1 MALYDNIIT
10 RAGATALIPE
20 AVSREIIQSVP
31 EQSAVM
37 RFARR
42 LPNMTS
48 AQLRMPVLSG
58 LITAGFVDGDTG
70 LKPTSN
76 LLWENKYINA
86 AELACIV
93 PIPEKVLDDV
103 AYDVWGEVRPRIIEA
118 MGKAFDQAVLYGTNA
133 PADWPDGI
141 VPDAVAS
148 GQGVT
153 LGANGDLYDDIM
165 GEDGVIAKVEEDGFM
180 VTGHIAALTLRAK
193 LRGLRDLQG
202 QPLFMRTM
210 QAATDYELDGVP
222 VAFPRNGAVDP
233 DEALLVSG
241 DFSQLVY
248 SIRQDVTY
256 KLLTE
261 SVIMDAN
268 KAIVYNLP
276 QQDMVALRVVM
287 RLGWQV
293 PNPLNNINTDGG
305 TRYPFAVLLPAGA

>member
-1 MALYDNIIT
+1 MALYDQYVT
-10 RAGATALIPE
+10 RANAAALIPE

-31 EQSAVM
+31 ETSAVM
-37 RFARR
+37 RFGRR

-70 LKPTSN
+70 LKPTSSVA
-76 LLWENKYINA
+76 WENKYINA

-103 AYDVWGEVRPRIIEA
+103 AYDVWTEIRPRIVEA
-118 MGKAFDQAVLYGTNA
+118 MGKAFDMAVLYGTNA
-133 PADWPDGI
+133 PADWPTAL
-141 VPDAVAS
+141 VPAAVAAGNS
-148 GQGVT
+148 VT
-153 LGANGDLYDDIM
+153 LGATGDLYDDIM
-165 GEDGVIAKVEEDGFM
+165 GEGGVIAKVEEDGFF
-180 VTGHIAALTLRAK
+180 VTGHIGAITMRAK

-222 VAFPRNGAVDP
+222 VEFPRNGAFDP
-233 DEALLVSG
+233 AEALLVSG
-241 DFSQLVY
+241 DFGQLVY
-248 SIRQDVTY
+248 AIRQDVTY

-261 SVIMDAN
+261 AVIMNAD
-268 KAIVYNLP
+268 KTIQFNLP

-287 RLGWQV
+287 RVGWQV
-293 PNPLNNINTDGG
+293 PNPLNSVNSDGN
-305 TRYPFAVLLPAGA
+305 TRYPFASLLPAGA

>member
-1 MALYDNIIT
+1 MALYDQYIS
-10 RAGATALIPE
+10 RAGAAALIPE
-20 AVSREIIQSVP
+20 SVSREIIQSVP

-48 AQLRMPVLSG
+48 AQLRMPVLAG

-76 LLWENKYINA
+76 VSWENKYINA

-103 AYDVWGEVRPRIIEA
+103 AYDVWAEVRPRIVEA
-118 MGKAFDQAVLYGTNA
+118 MGKAFDMAVLYGTNA

-141 VPDAVAS
+141 VPEAIAA

-165 GEDGVIAKVEEDGFM
+165 GEDGVIAQVEEDGFM
-180 VTGHIAALTLRAK
+180 VSGHIAALNLRAK

-210 QAATDYELDGVP
+210 QAATAYELDGVP
-222 VAFPRNGAVDP
+222 VEFPRNGAIDP
-233 DEALLVSG
+233 AEALLVSG
-241 DFSQLVY
+241 DFTQLVY

-256 KLLTE
+256 KLLDQA
-261 SVIMDAN
+261 VIMNAD
-268 KAIVYNLP
+268 KTIQFNLP

-293 PNPLNNINTDGG
+293 PNPLNNVNTNAG

>member
-1 MALYDNIIT
+1 MALYDQYISRTN
-10 RAGATALIPE
+10 AAALIPE

-31 EQSAVM
+31 ETSAVM

-48 AQLRMPVLSG
+48 AQLRMPVLAG

-76 LLWENKYINA
+76 VAWENKFINA

-93 PIPEKVLDDV
+93 PIPEKVLDDT
-103 AYDVWGEVRPRIIEA
+103 AYDVWGEVRPRIVEA
-118 MGKAFDQAVLYGTNA
+118 MGKAFDAAVLYGTNA
-133 PADWPDGI
+133 PADWPTAL
-141 VPDAVAS
+141 VPASVAAGNS
-148 GQGVT
+148 VT

-165 GEDGVIAKVEEDGFM
+165 GENGVIAKVEEDGFM
-180 VTGHIAALTLRAK
+180 VTGHIGAMTMRAK

-210 QAATDYELDGVP
+210 QASTDYELDGVP
-222 VAFPRNGAVDP
+222 VDFPRNGAVDP
-233 DEALLVSG
+233 AEALLLSG
-241 DFSQLVY
+241 DFTQLVY

-261 SVIMDAN
+261 AVIMNADKSIA
-268 KAIVYNLP
+268 YNLP

-287 RLGWQV
+287 RVGWQV
-293 PNPLNNINTDGG
+293 PNPLNNLNADGN
-305 TRYPFAVLLPAGA
+305 TRYPFASLLPAGA

>member
-1 MALYDNIIT
+1 MALYDQYISRTN
-10 RAGATALIPE
+10 AAALIPE

-31 EQSAVM
+31 ETSAVM

-76 LLWENKYINA
+76 VAWENKFINA

-93 PIPEKVLDDV
+93 PIPEKVLDDT
-103 AYDVWGEVRPRIIEA
+103 AYDVWGEVRPRIVEA
-118 MGKAFDQAVLYGTNA
+118 MGKAFDMAVLYGTNA

-141 VPDAVAS
+141 VPEAVAA
-148 GQGVT
+148 GQAVT

-165 GEDGVIAKVEEDGFM
+165 GENGVIALVEEDGFM
-180 VTGHIAALTLRAK
+180 VTGHVAALTMRAK

-222 VAFPRNGAVDP
+222 VEFPRNGAVDP
-233 DEALLVSG
+233 NEALLVSG
-241 DFSQLVY
+241 DFTQLVY
-248 SIRQDVTY
+248 AIRQDVTY

-268 KAIVYNLP
+268 KTIIYNLP

-293 PNPLNNINTDGG
+293 PNPLNNVNTDSG

>member
-1 MALYDNIIT
+1 MALYDQYISRTN
-10 RAGATALIPE
+10 AAALIPE

-31 EQSAVM
+31 ETSAVM

-48 AQLRMPVLSG
+48 AQLRMPVLAG

-76 LLWENKYINA
+76 VAWENKFINA

-93 PIPEKVLDDV
+93 PIPEKVLDDT
-103 AYDVWGEVRPRIIEA
+103 AYDVWGEVRPRIVEA
-118 MGKAFDQAVLYGTNA
+118 MGKAFDMAVLYGTNA

-141 VPDAVAS
+141 VPEAVAA
-148 GQGVT
+148 GQAVT

-165 GEDGVIAKVEEDGFM
+165 GENGVLALVEEDGFM
-180 VTGHIAALTLRAK
+180 VTGHVAALTMRAK

-222 VAFPRNGAVDP
+222 VEFPRNGAVDP
-233 DEALLVSG
+233 NEALLVSG
-241 DFSQLVY
+241 DFTQLVY
-248 SIRQDVTY
+248 AIRQDVTY

-268 KAIVYNLP
+268 KTIIYNLP

-287 RLGWQV
+287 RVGWQV
-293 PNPLNNINTDGG
+293 PNPLNNVNTDAG

>member
-1 MALYDNIIT
+1 MGLYDQYISRTN
-10 RAGATALIPE
+10 AASLIPE

-31 EQSAVM
+31 ETSAVM

-48 AQLRMPVLSG
+48 AQLRMPVLAG

-76 LLWENKYINA
+76 ISWENKFINA

-103 AYDVWGEVRPRIIEA
+103 AYDVWGEIRPRIVEA
-118 MGKAFDQAVLYGTNA
+118 LGKAFDQAVLYGTNA
-133 PADWPDGI
+133 PADWPDGL
-141 VPDAVAS
+141 VPDAVAAGNS
-148 GQGVT
+148 VT

-165 GEDGVIAKVEEDGFM
+165 GEGGVIAQVEADGFM
-180 VTGHIAALTLRAK
+180 VTGHIGAMTMRAK

-222 VAFPRNGAVDP
+222 VEFPRNGAVDP
-233 DEALLVSG
+233 AEALLVSG

-256 KLLTE
+256 KLLDQA
-261 SVIMDAN
+261 VIMNADKSIA
-268 KAIVYNLP
+268 YNLP

-293 PNPLNNINTDGG
+293 PNPLNNMNTDAGS
-305 TRYPFAVLLPAGA
+305 RYPFAALLPAGA

>member
-1 MALYDNIIT
+1 VALYDNYIS
-10 RAGATALIPE
+10 RSNATALIPE
-20 AVSREIIQSVP
+20 SVSREIIQSVP
-31 EQSAVM
+31 ESSAVM

-76 LLWENKYINA
+76 VAWENKYINA

-103 AYDVWGEVRPRIIEA
+103 GYDVWGEVRPRIIEA
-118 MGKAFDQAVLYGTNA
+118 MGLAFDRAVLYGTNA

-141 VPDAVAS
+141 VPDAVAA
-148 GQGVT
+148 GQSIT
-153 LGANGDLYDDIM
+153 LGTNGDLYDDIM
-165 GEDGVIAKVEEDGFM
+165 GEDGVISLVEEDGFM
-180 VTGHIAALTLRAK
+180 VTGHIAALSLRAK

-202 QPLFMRTM
+202 QPIFMRTM

-222 VAFPRNGAVDP
+222 VEFPKNGAVDP
-233 DEALLVSG
+233 AEALLVSG
-241 DFSQLVY
+241 DYNQLVY

-261 SVIMDAN
+261 SVIMDAS
-268 KAIVYNLP
+268 KAIIYNLP

-293 PNPLNNINTDGG
+293 PNPITNVNTNSA
-305 TRYPFAVLLPAGA
+305 TRYPFAALLPAGG

>member
-31 EQSAVM
+31 ESSAVM

-76 LLWENKYINA
+76 VAWENKYINA

-103 AYDVWGEVRPRIIEA
+103 GYDVWGEVRPRIIEA
-118 MGKAFDQAVLYGTNA
+118 MGLAFDRAVLYGTNA

-141 VPDAVAS
+141 VPDAVAA
-148 GQGVT
+148 GQAVT

-165 GEDGVIAKVEEDGFM
+165 GEDGVIALVEEDGFM
-180 VTGHIAALTLRAK
+180 VTGHIAALSLRAK

-202 QPLFMRTM
+202 QPIFMRTM
-210 QAATDYELDGVP
+210 QARTDYELDGVP
-222 VAFPRNGAVDP
+222 VEFPKNGAVDP
-233 DEALLVSG
+233 TEALLVSG
-241 DFSQLVY
+241 DFNQLVY

-268 KAIVYNLP
+268 KTIVYNLP

-293 PNPLNNINTDGG
+293 PNPITNVNTNGA
-305 TRYPFAVLLPAGA
+305 TRYPFAALLPAGA

>member
-1 MALYDNIIT
+1 MAIYDNYIT
-10 RAGATALIPE
+10 RTGAAALIPE
-20 AVSREIIQSVP
+20 SVSREIIQSVP

-76 LLWENKYINA
+76 VAWENKYINA

-103 AYDVWGEVRPRIIEA
+103 AYDVWAEVRPRIIEA
-118 MGKAFDQAVLYGTNA
+118 MGKAFDAAVLYGTNA

-141 VPDAVAS
+141 VPDAVAA
-148 GQGVT
+148 GQAVT

-165 GEDGVIAKVEEDGFM
+165 GEDGVIALVEEDGFM
-180 VTGHIAALTLRAK
+180 VNGHIAAMTLRAK

-222 VAFPRNGAVDP
+222 VEFPRNGAFDP
-233 DEALLVSG
+233 AEALLVSG
-241 DFSQLVY
+241 DFNQLVY

-261 SVIMDAN
+261 SVIMDAAKN
-268 KAIVYNLP
+268 IVYNLP

-293 PNPLNNINTDGG
+293 PNPLNNMNQDAG

>member
-1 MALYDNIIT
+1 MALYDNYIS
-10 RAGATALIPE
+10 RSNATALIPE
-20 AVSREIIQSVP
+20 SVSREIIQSVP
-31 EQSAVM
+31 ESSAVM

-76 LLWENKYINA
+76 VAWENKYINA

-103 AYDVWGEVRPRIIEA
+103 GYDVWGEVRPRIIEA
-118 MGKAFDQAVLYGTNA
+118 MGLAFDRAVLYGTNA

-141 VPDAVAS
+141 VPDAVAA
-148 GQGVT
+148 GQSIT
-153 LGANGDLYDDIM
+153 LGTNGDLYDDIM
-165 GEDGVIAKVEEDGFM
+165 GEDGVISLVEEDGFM
-180 VTGHIAALTLRAK
+180 VTGHIAALSLRAK

-202 QPLFMRTM
+202 QPIFMRTM

-222 VAFPRNGAVDP
+222 VEFPKNGAVDP
-233 DEALLVSG
+233 AEALLVSG
-241 DFSQLVY
+241 DYNQLVY

-261 SVIMDAN
+261 SVIMDAS
-268 KAIVYNLP
+268 KAIIYNLP

-293 PNPLNNINTDGG
+293 PNPITNVNTNSA
-305 TRYPFAVLLPAGA
+305 TRYPFAALLPAGG